1 MMEEIRER
9 SFIMPKFGTMQENR
23 KVALPAVILCLAFG
37 ALILVYNIIIGGFMS
52 SAAATGF
59 LWILLYLT
67 ILWSNTKHRI
77 ILAVPIALLLVY
89 GIYTLGR
96 ILLSVLIGGAQFTGS
111 VYTVAGRVIYFLLLL
126 LLLVGNLRGKSMAW
140 DAAIAQ
146 TMITLASFVML
157 MLGSNMIGG
166 ILTLAGN
173 ISFLVLLINWPV
185 LAKSI
190 LGKSPPEE
198 IELAAESVE
207 TE

>member
-1 MMEEIRER
+1 
-9 SFIMPKFGTMQENR
+9 MPKFGTMQANR
-23 KVALPAVILCLAFG
+23 KVALPAAILCLAFG
-37 ALILVYNIIIGGFMS
+37 ALILVYNIVIGGFMS

-67 ILWSNTKHRI
+67 ILWSGTKHRI
-77 ILAVPIALLLVY
+77 VLTIPIALLLVY

-96 ILLSVLIGGAQFTGS
+96 ILISMFIGGAQFTGS
-111 VYTVAGRVIYFLLLL
+111 VFTVAGRVIYFLLLL
-126 LLLVGNLRGKSMAW
+126 LLFVGNLRRKSMAW

-146 TMITLASFVML
+146 TVIAFASFVML
-157 MLGSNMIGG
+157 MFGSNMLGD

-173 ISFLVLLINWPV
+173 ISFLVLLVNWPV

-198 IELAAESVE
+198 IEPVTESVE

>member
-1 MMEEIRER
+1 
-9 SFIMPKFGTMQENR
+9 MPKFGTIQANR
-23 KVALPAVILCLAFG
+23 KVALPAVILCLVFG
-37 ALILVYNIIIGGFMS
+37 ALILVFNIIIGGFMS
-52 SAAATGF
+52 SAAANGF

-96 ILLSVLIGGAQFTGS
+96 ILLSILIGGAQFTGN

-146 TMITLASFVML
+146 TVMTLASLITL
-157 MLGSNMIGG
+157 MLGSMTIGG

-173 ISFLVLLINWPV
+173 IAFLILLVNWPV

-198 IELAAESVE
+198 EIEPVTESVE

>member
-1 MMEEIRER
+1 
-9 SFIMPKFGTMQENR
+9 MPKFGTMQENR